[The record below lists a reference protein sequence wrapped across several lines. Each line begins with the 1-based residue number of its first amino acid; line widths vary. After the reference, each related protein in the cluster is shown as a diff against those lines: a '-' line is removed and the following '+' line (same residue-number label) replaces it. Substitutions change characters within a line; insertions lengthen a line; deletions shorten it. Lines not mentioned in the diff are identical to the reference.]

1 MLRVYS
7 GEKSYAFNY
16 ELNLLSLFFRICFIV
31 FSFRKS
37 WNDDLGNNNI
47 KPAVPGQEQTVA
59 PKPSGTDKN
68 IKYNTKLLR
77 LKIYIFTYRFKTV

>member
-7 GEKSYAFNY
+7 GEKSYVLNY

-47 KPAVPGQEQTVA
+47 KPVPGQEQKIA

-68 IKYNTKLLR
+68 IKDNTKLLR
-77 LKIYIFTYRFKTV
+77 LKIYIFTYRFKIV